1 VGLLP
6 ELPEASVVVPTLERP
21 AALASCLAALDGQ
34 VHVDGLEV
42 IVVDAGVRQSDT
54 VERIVGA
61 HKRARLVRSAGSSPA
76 AARNAGMRTARGR
89 FVLFIDDDCTPVPQ
103 WAAKLLEGL
112 RAGADAVAGRSVLVS
127 SQARLAAATQVIFDY
142 VTDPP
147 ESSRATAF
155 ATANNVGSTA
165 ELLAAVPFDE
175 RYAFASEDRD
185 WCARIIASGRGL
197 FVVRDAVVQH
207 HEELTLSRFF
217 RRHVAYGRG
226 SFQFHRAHPSAG
238 RIEPPHFY
246 VGLLRKGFERGF
258 AIGAAVVVA
267 QLATGIGYGLAA
279 WSDWHQRRPG
289 PLPTP

>member
-1 VGLLP
+1 M
-6 ELPEASVVVPTLERP
+6 VVPTLDRP
-21 AALASCLAALDGQ
+21 GALASCLAALDVQ

-42 IVVDAGVRQSDT
+42 IVVDAGIRQSDT
-54 VERIVGA
+54 VERIV
-61 HKRARLVRSAGSSPA
+61 RASTRTRLVRSPGSSPA
-76 AARNAGMRTARGR
+76 AARNAGMRAAHGR

-103 WAAKLLEGL
+103 WAAKLLERL

-127 SQARLAAATQVIFDY
+127 SHSRLAAATQVIFDY

-147 ESSRATAF
+147 ASSRATAF

-175 RYAFASEDRD
+175 RYTFAGEDRD

-197 FVVRDAVVQH
+197 FVVRDAVVRH
-207 HEELTLSRFF
+207 HEKLTLGRFF

-238 RIEPPHFY
+238 WVEPPHFY
-246 VGLLRKGFERGF
+246 VGLLRKGFERGL
-258 AIGAAVVVA
+258 AIGGAVVVA

-279 WSDWHQRRPG
+279 WSDWYQRPPAQG
-289 PLPTP
+289 